1 MQLMQL
7 YYKQQLMR
15 IMQDSQ
21 KVQSVYAG
29 YIKKRIEITCP

>member
-29 YIKKRIEITCP
+29 YKKKELK